1 MADKQKKTGILE
13 AVKNNPDIMSAFLD
27 ASGTVIA
34 VLTDENYII
43 SDCSQNLPRS
53 LHLPD
58 KPLGRYLG
66 NLLCPLEGEEF
77 SLLVSRELGAM
88 LPSMLKLC
96 YTDILYRCYAFEVE
110 NGFLMLGDRMGGT
123 DNEVLESMS
132 MLNNELSEL
141 SRELGKKNREIEK
154 ANQKITELSRTDP
167 LTGLANRRYFQER
180 YEEAFAFSK
189 RHEFPLS
196 LVMMD
201 IDHFKHVNDAYGH
214 DAGDEVL
221 KAFGAILKDSCRTED
236 FPARF
241 GGEEFIAFLPRTA
254 QNEALVFGNRVRK
267 AFSSADIL
275 HNGENITISAGIA
288 ELKPEEDTR
297 EGLVRRA
304 DQALYEAKEKGRNR
318 CEIN

>member
-1 MADKQKKTGILE
+1 MAEKQKITGILD
-13 AVKNNPDIMSAFLD
+13 AVKNNPDTLSAFLD

-34 VLTDENYII
+34 VVTDENYII

-53 LHLPD
+53 LQLPY

-77 SLLVSRELGAM
+77 SLLVSRDLGSL
-88 LPSMLKLC
+88 LPNMLKLC
-96 YTDILYRCYAFEVE
+96 YTDILYKCYAFPLGK
-110 NGFLMLGDRMGGT
+110 GFLVLGDRMGGT

-132 MLNNELSEL
+132 MLNNELSAL

-154 ANQKITELSRTDP
+154 ANRKITELSRTDP

-180 YEEAFAFSK
+180 YEQAFAFSQ
-189 RHEFPLS
+189 RHGSPLS

-201 IDHFKHVNDAYGH
+201 IDYFKHVNDTHGH

-221 KAFGAILKDSCRTED
+221 KAFGAILKENCRTED

-241 GGEEFIAFLPRTA
+241 GGEEFIVFLPRTA
-254 QNEALVFGNRVRK
+254 QNEALIFGNRVRK

-275 HNGENITISAGIA
+275 ENAEKITISAGIA
-288 ELKPEEDTR
+288 ELKPGEETP
-297 EGLVRRA
+297 EGLIRRA